1 MINYGINDIESL
13 SFKDGVRQRIA
24 MYLGSAD
31 MQGVYNAIQEII
43 SNSIDEYYMGYGNEI
58 TIGLGPDNM
67 VVVTDKGRGIPFG
80 IKEDGS
86 NVLVDIFSRAH
97 TGGKFND
104 KVYNSVAGLN
114 GIGAKA
120 TCLSSLKFNVCTVRD
135 NKMAMASWEKGELV
149 SYKELDNNT
158 NAKYGTS
165 IQFTP
170 DPEVYN
176 LEPINIDF
184 NVLCEKCKN
193 LSYLTKGL
201 TFILE
206 TGKPGTNEYKK
217 VVYCANNGLLD
228 LINDNAKNPV
238 HKNPIY
244 FEMEDGN
251 DKVEIAL
258 QWTKDKEKSFV
269 FTNGL
274 ENIEG
279 GTPLTGMKTALTT
292 FMKKQFKGDFDGD
305 MARTGL
311 VYAVSCK
318 TPNPSF
324 ANQTKTKIN
333 NPELRGLTQRATG
346 QALQEFSIRKKNEFD
361 QVIEFLTKERKAE
374 LAAERARKQVLE
386 TQKDIEKNQKK
397 KVFASDKLKDAEF
410 LGENSTLLIVE
421 GNSAAASMAMA
432 RDIQKYGIL
441 AIRGKMLNCLS
452 HTDEKIFQNEE
463 IKLLL
468 SAMNITPGK
477 YDSKKL
483 RYGKIAICTDS
494 DSDGYHI
501 GLLIMSALRYL
512 APDFLNE
519 GRLCWLRSPLYIVK
533 NGKKE
538 SYYFTDE
545 EMDKAHRSGKVKG
558 EIQRAK
564 GLGALSEEQ
573 ARRSM
578 FTDEYQRL
586 DVLIPDPDSLILLEQ
601 LMGSDVEPRREF
613 IFNNIDF
620 SEVRE

>member
-58 TIGLGPDNM
+58 TIGLGPDNI

-149 SYKELDNNT
+149 SYRELDNDT

-165 IQFTP
+165 IQFAP

-206 TGKPGTNEYKK
+206 TGRPRTNEYKK

-228 LINDNAKNPV
+228 LINDNVKNPV

-311 VYAVSCK
+311 VYAISCK

-333 NPELRGLTQRATG
+333 NPELRGLAQRATG
-346 QALQEFSIRKKNEFD
+346 QALQEFSIKKKNDFD

-374 LAAERARKQVLE
+374 LAAERARKQILE
-386 TQKDIEKNQKK
+386 TTKDIEKNQKK

-410 LGENSTLLIVE
+410 LGENSTLLIAE
-421 GNSAAASMAMA
+421 GDSALGGLAQG
-432 RDIQKYGIL
+432 RDYTHYGIM
-441 AIRGKMLNCLS
+441 AIRGKIINALS
-452 HTDEKIFQNEE
+452 NPEEKVYENEE

-468 SAMNITPGK
+468 SAMNIVPGK
-477 YDSKKL
+477 YDAKKL
-483 RYGKIAICTDS
+483 RYGRLAICTDA

-501 GLLIMSALRYL
+501 GLLIMAALTYI
-512 APDFLNE
+512 APQFIRE
-519 GRLCWLRSPLYIVK
+519 GRLCWLRSPLYIVS
-533 NGKKE
+533 NGKNE

-545 EMDKAHRSGKVKG
+545 EFNAVKG
-558 EIQRAK
+558 KIKGEVQRNK
-564 GLGALSEEQ
+564 GLGSLEPEQ
-573 ARRSM
+573 AKKSM
-578 FTDEYQRL
+578 FDPEYQRM
-586 DVLIPDPDSLILLEQ
+586 DVMEYTEEAINLLYD
-601 LMGSDVEPRREF
+601 LMGEDVEPRRKF
-613 IFNNIDF
+613 IMENVDF
-620 SEVRE
+620 SEIKE

>member
-1 MINYGINDIESL
+1 MSEINYGINDIESL

-58 TIGLGPDNM
+58 RIGLGPDNTI
-67 VVVTDKGRGIPFG
+67 VVTDKGRGIPFG

-86 NVLVDIFSRAH
+86 NVLVDIFSRPH

-120 TCLSSLKFNVCTVRD
+120 TCLSSLKFNVCTVRE
-135 NKMAMASWEKGELV
+135 NKMAEAFWEKGVLK
-149 SYKELDNNT
+149 SYRELDNNT

-165 IQFTP
+165 IKFVL

-206 TGKPGTNEYKK
+206 TGNPKNDKEYKK
-217 VVYCANNGLLD
+217 VTYCAENGLVD
-228 LINDNAKNPV
+228 LIKDNVKEPI
-238 HKNPIY
+238 HKTPIY
-244 FEMEDGN
+244 FEMEEGQN
-251 DKVEIAL
+251 KVEVAL
-258 QWTKDKEKSFV
+258 QWTRGKEKSFV

-279 GTPLTGMKTALTT
+279 GTSLTGMKTAITT
-292 FMKKQFKGDFDGD
+292 FIKKQFKGEFDGN

-311 VYAVSCK
+311 VYAVACK

-333 NPELRGLTQRATG
+333 NPELRGLTQRAVG
-346 QALQEFSIRKKNEFD
+346 QVLQDFSVRKQNEFE
-361 QVIEFLTKERKAE
+361 QVIAFLSKERKAE
-374 LAAERARKQVLE
+374 LAAERARKQVIE
-386 TQKDIEKNQKK
+386 ATKDIERNQKK

-410 LGENSTLLIVE
+410 LGQDSTLLIVE
-421 GNSAAASMAMA
+421 GNSAAGAMA
-432 RDIQKYGIL
+432 NARDHKKYGIL
-441 AIRGKMLNCLS
+441 GIRGKMLNCLA
-452 HTDEKIFQNEE
+452 HPEEKIFQNEE

-468 SAMNITPGK
+468 SAMNINPGK

-483 RYGKIAICTDS
+483 RYGRIGICVDADS
-494 DSDGYHI
+494 D
-501 GLLIMSALRYL
+501 R
-512 APDFLNE
+512 
-519 GRLCWLRSPLYIVK
+519 
-533 NGKKE
+533 
-538 SYYFTDE
+538 
-545 EMDKAHRSGKVKG
+545 
-558 EIQRAK
+558 
-564 GLGALSEEQ
+564 
-573 ARRSM
+573 
-578 FTDEYQRL
+578 
-586 DVLIPDPDSLILLEQ
+586 IL
-601 LMGSDVEPRREF
+601 
-613 IFNNIDF
+613 
-620 SEVRE
+620 

>member
-1 MINYGINDIESL
+1 VVKSNYGINDIESL
-13 SFKDGVRQRIA
+13 SFKDGVRERIA

-58 TIGLGPDNM
+58 KIELGPNNM
-67 VVVTDKGRGIPFG
+67 IVISDKGRGIPFG

-97 TGGKFND
+97 TGGKFSD

-120 TCLSSLKFNVCTVRD
+120 TCLSSLYFNVSVIRD
-135 NKMAMASWEKGELV
+135 GKHAKASFKKGELIE
-149 SYKELDNNT
+149 YKEENWKNNET
-158 NAKYGTS
+158 GTS
-165 IQFTP
+165 IQFAP

-176 LEPINIDF
+176 LETINIDF

-206 TGKPGTNEYKK
+206 TGKPRTEEYKK
-217 VVYCANNGLLD
+217 VEYCAKNGLLD
-228 LINDNAKNPV
+228 LIRDNVKS
-238 HKNPIY
+238 PIHQTPIH

-258 QWTKDKEKSFV
+258 QWTKGKEKSFV

-311 VYAVSCK
+311 VYAVACK

-333 NPELRGLTQRATG
+333 NPQLRGLAQRATG
-346 QALQEFSIRKKNEFD
+346 QALQDFSIRKKNEFE

-374 LAAERARKQVLE
+374 MAAERARKQVLE
-386 TQKDIEKNQKK
+386 ATKDIEKNQRK
-397 KVFASDKLKDAEF
+397 KVFSSDKLKDAEF
-410 LGENSTLLIVE
+410 LGEDSTLLIVE
-421 GNSAAASMAMA
+421 GNSAMGGMTQA
-432 RDIQKYGIL
+432 RDYTKYGIL
-441 AIRGKMLNCLS
+441 AIRGKIINCFA
-452 HTDEKIFQNEE
+452 HPEEKIFQNEE

-483 RYGKIAICTDS
+483 RYGKIGICVDS
-494 DSDGYHI
+494 DSDGGHI
-501 GLLIMSALRYL
+501 SLLIMTALQYL
-512 APDFLNE
+512 APEFIKE
-519 GRLCWLRSPLYIVK
+519 GRLYWLRSPLYIVE
-533 NGKKE
+533 NGKKR
-538 SYYFTDE
+538 SYYFNDE
-545 EMDKAHRSGKVKG
+545 EFNRVRKVIKG
-558 EIQRAK
+558 EVTRAK
-564 GLGALSEEQ
+564 G
-573 ARRSM
+573 
-578 FTDEYQRL
+578 
-586 DVLIPDPDSLILLEQ
+586 
-601 LMGSDVEPRREF
+601 
-613 IFNNIDF
+613 
-620 SEVRE
+620 

>member
-1 MINYGINDIESL
+1 MNKVEYGINDIESL
-13 SFKDGVRQRIA
+13 SFKDGVRERIA

-43 SNSIDEYYMGYGNEI
+43 SNSIDEYYMGYGKFI
-58 TIGLGPDNM
+58 TIRVNTNTNNIIIMDN
-67 VVVTDKGRGIPFG
+67 GRGIPFG

-120 TCLSSLKFNVCTVRD
+120 TCLSSKVFIVETWRNKRTAKAIFNKGILENYEEFD
-135 NKMAMASWEKGELV
+135 NDINGSGTKIEFI
-149 SYKELDNNT
+149 LDE
-158 NAKYGTS
+158 
-165 IQFTP
+165 
-170 DPEVYN
+170 EVYN
-176 LEPINIDF
+176 LEPIKINF
-184 NVLCEKCKN
+184 ETLCEKCKN

-201 TFILE
+201 QFVLIDE
-206 TGKPGTNEYKK
+206 VNNIENN
-217 VVYCANNGLLD
+217 YCAKNGLLD
-228 LINDNAKNPV
+228 LIKDNVKNPV
-238 HKNPIY
+238 HKNPIH
-244 FEMEDGN
+244 FEMEEGN
-251 DKVEIAL
+251 NKIEIAF

-279 GTPLTGMKTALTT
+279 GTSLTGMKTAFTT
-292 FMKKQFKGDFDGD
+292 FMKKQFKGEFDGD

-333 NPELRGLTQRATG
+333 NPELRGLAQRATG
-346 QALQEFSIRKKNEFD
+346 QALQDFSIRKRNDFEQIID
-361 QVIEFLTKERKAE
+361 FLSKERKAE
-374 LAAERARKQVLE
+374 MAAERARKQVME
-386 TQKDIEKNQKK
+386 ATKDIEKNQKK

-410 LGENSTLLIVE
+410 LGEDSTLLIVE
-421 GNSAAASMAMA
+421 GNSAAASMAIA
-432 RDIQKYGIL
+432 RDVKKYGIL
-441 AIRGKMLNCLS
+441 AIRGKMLNCLAHS
-452 HTDEKIFQNEE
+452 EEKIFQNEE

-468 SAMNITPGK
+468 SAMNINPGK

-483 RYGKIAICTDS
+483 RYGKIGICVDA

-501 GLLIMSALRYL
+501 GLLIMAALRYL
-512 APDFLNE
+512 APQFLKE

-545 EMDKAHRSGKVKG
+545 EFNKANPKG
-558 EIQRAK
+558 EVTRAK
-564 GLGALSEEQ
+564 GLGALSETQ
-573 ARRSM
+573 AKNSM
-578 FTDEYQRL
+578 FGENQRMDRL
-586 DVLIPDPDSLILLEQ
+586 EIDPNAIILLEE
-601 LMGSDVEPRREF
+601 LMGSDVEPRRKF